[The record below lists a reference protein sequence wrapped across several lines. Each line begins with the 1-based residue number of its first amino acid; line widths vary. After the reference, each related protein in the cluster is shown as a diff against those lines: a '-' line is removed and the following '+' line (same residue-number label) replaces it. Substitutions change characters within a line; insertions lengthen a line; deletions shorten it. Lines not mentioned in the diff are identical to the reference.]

1 MEERRGAWRRR
12 RFALD
17 AHGRLSCWLTHPD
30 DRHAFQPGWATREC
44 GSARAGRYAFRV
56 DFDHP
61 VFLSPAPRAAPRPP
75 PPPTVAPTRVPT
87 VHSLPPSRP
96 APRGAAR
103 AEPRGTARAEGAAR
117 AQLSLPEA
125 QGPHRRSK
133 LVLAASDPADKA
145 RPPSPLPPVLT
156 GHVSS
161 LLPY

>member
-1 MEERRGAWRRR
+1 VEERRGAWRRR

-61 VFLSPAPRAAPRPP
+61 VFLSPAPRAAPR
-75 PPPTVAPTRVPT
+75 
-87 VHSLPPSRP
+87 
-96 APRGAAR
+96 

-145 RPPSPLPPVLT
+145 RPPPP
-156 GHVSS
+156 S
-161 LLPY
+161 LPY